1 MEIRQMEN
9 FIVVCE
15 ELHFTRA
22 ADRIGISQPTL
33 SQQIRALEDELGV
46 PLFDRVGKKI
56 VMTQAGTLFLEHC
69 VQMVRHLQNTQD
81 ALAEFRNDQRGKL
94 VIGVLPSD
102 LDYRLTPL
110 LVNFHSRFPKVKL
123 KVVSSIYVLNQVLD
137 NEVDIGIELTTAPD
151 ERLVRIPLCSEEYV
165 LVVSENHVWAERNM
179 IEIKELRD
187 IQTVMFPEGFTGREL
202 VDGYCRKYG
211 FTLNTIMETS
221 SATSIIS
228 LVKANVGGTVLPY
241 PLIKAMNEPTLR
253 IIRITDDAPYRHF
266 EVIHRSDRYLTQSA
280 KAFIEKTVDYFNQG
294 YVEGE

>member
-22 ADRIGISQPTL
+22 ADKIGISQPTL

-56 VMTQAGTLFLEHC
+56 VITQAGTLFLEHC
-69 VQMVRHLQNTQD
+69 VQMVRHLHNTQD

-110 LVNFHSRFPKVKL
+110 LVNFHAHFPKVKL

-137 NEVDIGIELTTAPD
+137 NEVDIGIELTSVSD
-151 ERLVRIPLCSEEYV
+151 DRLVRIPLCSEEYV
-165 LVVSENHVWAERNM
+165 LVVSENHAWAEQNE
-179 IEIKELRD
+179 IGIKELRD

-228 LVKANVGGTVLPY
+228 LVKANVGGTILPY

-266 EVIHRSDRYLTQSA
+266 EIIHRSDRYLTQSA
-280 KAFIEKTVDYFNQG
+280 KAFIEKTIDYFNQG
-294 YVEGE
+294 

>member
-22 ADRIGISQPTL
+22 ADKIGISQPTL

-69 VQMVRHLQNTQD
+69 IKMVRHLQNTQD
-81 ALAEFRNDQRGKL
+81 AIAEFRNDQRGKL

-110 LVNFHSRFPKVKL
+110 LVHFHARFPKVKL
-123 KVVSSIYVLNQVLD
+123 KVVSSIYVINQVLD
-137 NEVDIGIELTTAPD
+137 NEVDIGIELTSPPD
-151 ERLVRIPLCSEEYV
+151 DRLVRIPLSSEEYV
-165 LVVSENHVWAERNM
+165 LVVSENHAWADRKE
-179 IEIKELRD
+179 IGIKELHD

-241 PLIKAMNEPTLR
+241 PLIKAMNEPALR
-253 IIRITDDAPYRHF
+253 IIRISDDAPYRHF
-266 EVIHRSDRYLTQSA
+266 EIIHRSDRYLTQSA
-280 KAFIEKTVDYFNQG
+280 KAFIEKTIEYFNQ
-294 YVEGE
+294 E

>member
-22 ADRIGISQPTL
+22 ADKIGISQPTL

-69 VQMVRHLQNTQD
+69 IQMVRHLQNTQD

-110 LVNFHSRFPKVKL
+110 LVNFHAHFPKVKL

-137 NEVDIGIELTTAPD
+137 NEVDIGIELTSISD
-151 ERLVRIPLCSEEYV
+151 DRLVSIPLCGEEYV
-165 LVVSENHVWAERNM
+165 LVVSENHAWAERNE
-179 IEIKELRD
+179 IGIKELRD

-266 EVIHRSDRYLTQSA
+266 EIIHRSDRYLTQSA
-280 KAFIEKTVDYFNQG
+280 KAFIEKTIDYFNQG
-294 YVEGE
+294 

>member
-22 ADRIGISQPTL
+22 ADKIGISQPTL

-110 LVNFHSRFPKVKL
+110 LVNFHTHFPKVKL

-137 NEVDIGIELTTAPD
+137 NEVDIGIELTSISD
-151 ERLVRIPLCSEEYV
+151 DRLVCIPLCSEEYV
-165 LVVSENHVWAERNM
+165 LAVSENHAWAERNE
-179 IEIKELRD
+179 IGIKELRD

-266 EVIHRSDRYLTQSA
+266 EIIHRSDRYLTQSA
-280 KAFIEKTVDYFNQG
+280 KAFIEKTIDYFNQG
-294 YVEGE
+294 

>member
-22 ADRIGISQPTL
+22 ADKIGISQPTL

-69 VQMVRHLQNTQD
+69 IQMVRHLQNTQD

-110 LVNFHSRFPKVKL
+110 LVHFHAHFPKVKL

-137 NEVDIGIELTTAPD
+137 NEVDIGIELTSISD
-151 ERLVRIPLCSEEYV
+151 DRLVRIPLCSEEYV
-165 LVVSENHVWAERNM
+165 LVVSENHAWAERNE
-179 IEIKELRD
+179 IGIKELRD

-266 EVIHRSDRYLTQSA
+266 EIIHRSDRYLTQSA
-280 KAFIEKTVDYFNQG
+280 KAFIDKTIDYFNQG
-294 YVEGE
+294 

>member
-22 ADRIGISQPTL
+22 ADKIGISQPTL

-110 LVNFHSRFPKVKL
+110 LVHFHARFPKVKL
-123 KVVSSIYVLNQVLD
+123 KVVSSIYVINQVLD
-137 NEVDIGIELTTAPD
+137 NEVDIGIELTSPPD
-151 ERLVRIPLCSEEYV
+151 DRLVRIPLSSEEYV
-165 LVVSENHVWAERNM
+165 LAVSENHAWADRKE
-179 IEIKELRD
+179 IGIKELHD

-241 PLIKAMNEPTLR
+241 PLIKAMNEPALR
-253 IIRITDDAPYRHF
+253 IIRISDDAPYRHF
-266 EVIHRSDRYLTQSA
+266 EIIHRSDRYLTQSA
-280 KAFIEKTVDYFNQG
+280 KAFIEKTIDYFNQG
-294 YVEGE
+294 

>member
-1 MEIRQMEN
+1 MEIRQMEH

-22 ADRIGISQPTL
+22 AEKIGISQPTL

-56 VMTQAGTLFLEHC
+56 VMTQAGALFLEHSI
-69 VQMVRHLQNTQD
+69 QMVRHLQNTQD
-81 ALAEFRNDQRGKL
+81 AIAEFRNDQRGKL

-110 LVNFHSRFPKVKL
+110 LVDFHTRFPKVKL
-123 KVVSSIYVLNQVLD
+123 KVVSSIYVINQVLD
-137 NEVDIGIELTTAPD
+137 NEVDIGIELTSSPD
-151 ERLVRIPLCSEEYV
+151 DHLVRIPLCREEYV
-165 LVVSENHVWAERNM
+165 LVVSENHDWAERTT
-179 IEIKELRD
+179 IGIKQLRD

-202 VDGYCRKYG
+202 VDSYCRKYG

-228 LVKANVGGTVLPY
+228 LVKANVGGTVLPL
-241 PLIKAMNEPTLR
+241 PLIQAMNEPTLR
-253 IIRITDDAPYRHF
+253 CIRITDDAPHRNF
-266 EVIHRSDRYLTQSA
+266 EIIYRSDRFLTQSA
-280 KAFIEKTVDYFNQG
+280 KAFIQKTIEYFNQ
-294 YVEGE
+294 E